1 MRKLTIVIC
10 AVMTI
15 VCLLGS
21 FTWLYFAILGERQFY
36 ISALFGFI
44 VALFFYSQVKQTKH
58 EKL

>member
-1 MRKLTIVIC
+1 
-10 AVMTI
+10 MTL

-21 FTWLYFAILGERQFY
+21 IAWLYFAILGERQYY

-44 VALFFYSQVKQTKH
+44 VTLFFYSQVKQTKK